1 MDMSALGSTMRRVAR
16 DVASVSL
23 RARAETAATCASAER
38 LRRWADPRAAGAREP
53 SARGFSARPSERSW
67 GASPWWAASSSRRT
81 AHSSAASDFAAADA
95 DADASVEDDD
105 ERPSSQYD
113 FANKPSRGVNR
124 WKRARK
130 KAAFI
135 KANARTHRENKTA
148 RAEEREMKRLERWRT
163 LAATQRAWN
172 AAKREQAM
180 TLESGRT
187 SPGADAEEG
196 TKREAA

>member
-1 MDMSALGSTMRRVAR
+1 M
-16 DVASVSL
+16 
-23 RARAETAATCASAER
+23 RARGDRGDVRVRRTPPPLDRSPRGAARTYRTRFQRA
-38 LRRWADPRAAGAREP
+38 PRSLG
-53 SARGFSARPSERSW
+53 
-67 GASPWWAASSSRRT
+67 WAAASSRRT
-81 AHSSAASDFAAADA
+81 AHSSAGSGFAAADTE
-95 DADASVEDDD
+95 ADASVEDDD

-113 FANKPSRGVNR
+113 FANKPSRGVNQ

-148 RAEEREMKRLERWRT
+148 RAEERQMKRLERWRT

-187 SPGADAEEG
+187 PPAGDAEEG
-196 TKREAA
+196 TKRETVR

>member
-1 MDMSALGSTMRRVAR
+1 MTDT
-16 DVASVSL
+16 
-23 RARAETAATCASAER
+23 
-38 LRRWADPRAAGAREP
+38 
-53 SARGFSARPSERSW
+53 
-67 GASPWWAASSSRRT
+67 
-81 AHSSAASDFAAADA
+81 

-135 KANARTHRENKTA
+135 KANARTHRENRTA

-180 TLESGRT
+180 TLESGRIP
-187 SPGADAEEG
+187 SSSDAEEE
-196 TKREAA
+196 TKRFT

>member
-1 MDMSALGSTMRRVAR
+1 MSALGSTMRRVAR
-16 DVASVSL
+16 DVARVSSCV
-23 RARAETAATCASAER
+23 RAETAATCASAER
-38 LRRWADPRAAGAREP
+38 LRRWTDHRAGPREP
-53 SARGFSARPSERSW
+53 TARGFSARLPERSW
-67 GASPWWAASSSRRT
+67 GASLGWAASSSRRT
-81 AHSSAASDFAAADA
+81 AHSRAGSGFAAADTE
-95 DADASVEDDD
+95 ADASVEDDD

-148 RAEEREMKRLERWRT
+148 RAQEREMKRLERWRT

-172 AAKREQAM
+172 AAKRERAM

-187 SPGADAEEG
+187 PLAADAEEG
-196 TKREAA
+196 TKRETAR

>member
-1 MDMSALGSTMRRVAR
+1 MT
-16 DVASVSL
+16 
-23 RARAETAATCASAER
+23 
-38 LRRWADPRAAGAREP
+38 
-53 SARGFSARPSERSW
+53 
-67 GASPWWAASSSRRT
+67 
-81 AHSSAASDFAAADA
+81 DA

-113 FANKPSRGVNR
+113 FANKPTRGVNQ

-135 KANARTHRENKTA
+135 KANAKTHRENRTA

-187 SPGADAEEG
+187 PLAADAEEG
-196 TKREAA
+196 TKRETAR

>member
-1 MDMSALGSTMRRVAR
+1 MSALVSTMRRVAMDLAR
-16 DVASVSL
+16 VSSC
-23 RARAETAATCASAER
+23 ARAETAATRASAGC
-38 LRRWADPRAAGAREP
+38 LHRWTDHRAGSSEPTARIP
-53 SARGFSARPSERSW
+53 ERSW
-67 GASPWWAASSSRRT
+67 GASFGWAAASSRRT
-81 AHSSAASDFAAADA
+81 AHSSAASGFAVTDA

-135 KANARTHRENKTA
+135 KANARTHRENRTA

-180 TLESGRT
+180 TLESGRIP
-187 SPGADAEEG
+187 SSSDAEEE
-196 TKREAA
+196 TKRFT

>member
-1 MDMSALGSTMRRVAR
+1 MSTLGSTMRRVAGAITR
-16 DVASVSL
+16 VSPCV
-23 RARAETAATCASAER
+23 RAETAATCASAER
-38 LRRWADPRAAGAREP
+38 LRRWADPRVGAREP
-53 SARGFSARPSERSW
+53 SARGFSARQSERSS

-81 AHSSAASDFAAADA
+81 AHSSAASGFSAADV

-148 RAEEREMKRLERWRT
+148 RAEERDMKRLERWRT
-163 LAATQRAWN
+163 LASTQRAWN

-180 TLESGRT
+180 TLESGRN
-187 SPGADAEEG
+187 PPVAEAEEG
-196 TKREAA
+196 TRRERA